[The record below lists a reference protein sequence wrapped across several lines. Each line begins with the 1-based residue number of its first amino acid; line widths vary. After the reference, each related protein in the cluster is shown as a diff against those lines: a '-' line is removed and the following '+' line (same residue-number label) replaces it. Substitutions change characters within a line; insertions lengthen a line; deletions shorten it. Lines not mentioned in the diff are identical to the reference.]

1 MCMCLTIVVPGPPQ
15 GKGRARTVKRGN
27 FVHSYTPEK
36 TVLYENLIKT
46 LAIEEM
52 KKKEI
57 DMMTGAVN
65 IWIRAYFEIP
75 KSTSKKRREE
85 MINFDILPCKKPD
98 LDNIAKTVADALNGI
113 VYNDDSQICEIS
125 MTKVYGEKPLLI
137 ICVDEIGDLDRTK
150 GVCERH

>member
-75 KSTSKKRREE
+75 KSTSKKRREK
-85 MINFDILPCKKPD
+85 MLSDSLLPCKKPD
-98 LDNIAKTVADALNGI
+98 ADNIAKTVSDALNGV
-113 VYNDDSQICEIS
+113 VYKDDAQICSMEIFKS
-125 MTKVYGEKPLLI
+125 YGEKPELI
-137 ICVDEIGDLDRTK
+137 IWIEELESWRFEMEGL
-150 GVCERH
+150 